1 VNAHELVAYLAGLD
15 CCVALVRFDPQLGL
29 VELLVPVLDRHARQA
44 VNALLAGAL
53 LSAARLHTLL
63 ELMWFGVCN
72 IPNFNKKKK
81 NSRDPKFRTNKNF
94 YLHIVPCIGLVH
106 LSDMP

>member
-63 ELMWFGVCN
+63 ELMWFGVQV
-72 IPNFNKKKK
+72 PEL
-81 NSRDPKFRTNKNF
+81 SREHLQVVEF
-94 YLHIVPCIGLVH
+94 LHECSPAFGWLCGCA
-106 LSDMP
+106 S